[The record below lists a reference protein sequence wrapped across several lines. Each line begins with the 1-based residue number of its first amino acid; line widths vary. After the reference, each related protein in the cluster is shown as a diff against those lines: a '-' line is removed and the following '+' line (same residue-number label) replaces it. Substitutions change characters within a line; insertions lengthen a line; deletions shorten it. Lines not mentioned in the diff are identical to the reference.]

1 MLEVIPN
8 VLDQDKCYYLLKTY
22 DPDSV
27 EQKEVYFTNTINE
40 YTFNGMRRA
49 RCAEDD
55 LVKTISET
63 YGFDV
68 EGASVLKYN
77 TGAFN
82 PPHADNAIV
91 KDGKVVIVKPW
102 LRTAVL
108 FLNDNFTGGE
118 LCYPN
123 QGISIKPTVGTMV
136 VASAGIDFKHYTN
149 IADKERFVLVIR
161 INN

>member
-8 VLDQDKCYYLLKTY
+8 VLNEDQCYYLTQTY
-22 DPDSV
+22 DPDKV
-27 EQKEVYFTNTINE
+27 EQNSVYHDSSINE

-49 RCAEDD
+49 RCAQDD

-63 YGFDV
+63 YGFDT
-68 EGASVLKYN
+68 EGASVLKYSI
-77 TGAFN
+77 GAFN
-82 PPHADNAIV
+82 PPHADNSIIR
-91 KDGKVVIVKPW
+91 DGQVVVVKPW
-102 LRTAVL
+102 LRTAVV
-108 FLNDNFTGGE
+108 FLNNNFSGGE

-123 QGISIKPTVGTMV
+123 QGISIKPTTGTMV

-149 IADKERFVLVIR
+149 IADKERYVLVIR